1 MSIAVVFPG
10 QGSQSVGMLDSLS
23 SQYPQVHETFQE
35 ASDCLGY
42 DLWSVVKNGP
52 EDKLNQTVVTQPAML
67 AAGISVWRCW
77 EEEGGCR
84 PNFMAGHSLGEYT
97 ALVCAQALS
106 FADAIRVVAER
117 GRLMQQAVPEGSGK
131 MAAVIGLSDKQII
144 ELCTQAEEGQVVEAV
159 NFNAPGQ
166 VVVAGDSDAVE
177 RLMELARE
185 AGAKRIV
192 PLSVSIPSHCRLM
205 QPAAESFAEVL
216 NDVTFSAPKIPV
228 VQNVDVQTK
237 TNPKEIA
244 DGLAQQLYSPVRWV
258 ETIENFA
265 DEGIR
270 AIFEFG
276 PGKVLSGLNKRIDR
290 TLKTIGVMDTKTIEA
305 ALEIC
310 EEYGA

>member
-106 FADAIRVVAER
+106 FADAIRV
-117 GRLMQQAVPEGSGK
+117 
-131 MAAVIGLSDKQII
+131 
-144 ELCTQAEEGQVVEAV
+144 
-159 NFNAPGQ
+159 
-166 VVVAGDSDAVE
+166 
-177 RLMELARE
+177 
-185 AGAKRIV
+185 
-192 PLSVSIPSHCRLM
+192 
-205 QPAAESFAEVL
+205 
-216 NDVTFSAPKIPV
+216 
-228 VQNVDVQTK
+228 
-237 TNPKEIA
+237 
-244 DGLAQQLYSPVRWV
+244 
-258 ETIENFA
+258 
-265 DEGIR
+265 
-270 AIFEFG
+270 
-276 PGKVLSGLNKRIDR
+276 
-290 TLKTIGVMDTKTIEA
+290 
-305 ALEIC
+305 
-310 EEYGA
+310 

>member
-1 MSIAVVFPG
+1 
-10 QGSQSVGMLDSLS
+10 
-23 SQYPQVHETFQE
+23 
-35 ASDCLGY
+35 
-42 DLWSVVKNGP
+42 
-52 EDKLNQTVVTQPAML
+52 
-67 AAGISVWRCW
+67 
-77 EEEGGCR
+77 
-84 PNFMAGHSLGEYT
+84 
-97 ALVCAQALS
+97 
-106 FADAIRVVAER
+106 
-117 GRLMQQAVPEGSGK
+117 MQQAVPEGSGK